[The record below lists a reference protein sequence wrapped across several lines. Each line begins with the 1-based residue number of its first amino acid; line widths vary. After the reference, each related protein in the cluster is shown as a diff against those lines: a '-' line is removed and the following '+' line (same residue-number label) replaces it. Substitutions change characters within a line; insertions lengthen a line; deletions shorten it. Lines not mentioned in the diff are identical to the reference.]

1 MIKRYLELA
10 NRFIDENRFSGVA
23 VAVVF
28 YLLVVLFCFTVV
40 YERFELNLFDLRF
53 KLRPSIKEW
62 EQLSFL
68 DVDENSLTTVGQYP
82 WPRNLYAEGLDT
94 LKEVGVSQVS
104 FDMMFLDATPRTL
117 DDRDYESLMKKMGK
131 GNRVSL
137 AELESA
143 GWNKD
148 KIFADSIAS
157 SNRAILSY
165 TFTDEAPNY
174 DVLERQKKDAFKKAQ
189 KRFLDR
195 SSVKLTGAEYEKL
208 KSLDDPT
215 TKSISY
221 PIPEFMNT
229 AKSFGFVNRFTDI
242 DGTVR
247 KVQLVKVYR
256 GRLYF
261 NLAMVMI
268 MDVCRVPFDRVEV
281 RPGKSVV
288 LKQAL
293 NPITQAV
300 EDISI
305 PIDSRGMMHVTWAG
319 SGQNKGGRFENTFM
333 HVPFYAVLEYPRH
346 ADTVKKVFDE
356 EDRIKEDRIRGLTEQ
371 LEGFTEEYKEGDAAV
386 KKNMAEAMAEINK
399 QLNALKKNS
408 PLETLRERLATARAG
423 YSAAA
428 TAAERRKKWNEI
440 ADIKKAMNR
449 TKLEYIGN
457 YSDEI
462 KKLKNE
468 IKSGAG
474 GNRRDELRQVEFLH
488 KAMSLALLVEN
499 MADTVALSGLVA
511 AGTQDIGS
519 IPLHNVYARVGTY
532 HNTINTIVQKQF
544 ITRVN
549 WPVNLAIML
558 AVAVAMGF
566 VIQRLDAKKSLI
578 TMTATFLVLN
588 LAVMS
593 AFALLNLWF
602 QQLGIV
608 LAMFLPT
615 IAIVSIKFMK
625 EESQKRFIKGAFS
638 YYLSPSVIDEIINDP
653 DSLELGGEDREITI
667 FFSDIKGFS
676 TISEKLSPKELVVR
690 LNEYLTEMT
699 DIILSYNGTVDKYIG
714 DAIMAFYGAP
724 TIMPDHAAK
733 ACLAAIDM
741 KKRLR
746 QLQEQW
752 MSVGKEPIY
761 ARMGINTGKSTVG
774 NMGSRTRMDY
784 TAMGDAV
791 NLASRLEG
799 ANKYYE
805 TSAMISGSTYE
816 GVKDVVDARQL
827 DVIRV
832 VGKSEAVPIYELLG
846 RKGSLPDRIYDMLD
860 KYNQGRELFLN
871 RDWKQ
876 ARVLFK
882 QALRVVEDD
891 GPSRVY
897 AERCDTYAKNPPSR
911 GWDGVYVMKSK

>member
-10 NRFIDENRFSGVA
+10 NKFIDENKFSGVA

-40 YERFELNLFDLRF
+40 YERFELNLYDLRF

-68 DVDENSLTTVGQYP
+68 DIDENSLTTVGQYP

-94 LKEVGVSQVS
+94 LKDIGVSQVS

-117 DDRDYESLMKKMGK
+117 DDRDYDTLMRKIGK

-137 AELESA
+137 AELEAA

-157 SNRAILSY
+157 CDRAVLSY
-165 TFTDEAPNY
+165 TFTDEAANY
-174 DVLERQKKDAFKKAQ
+174 DVLERQKKDSFKKAQ
-189 KRFLDR
+189 KRFLER
-195 SSVKLTGAEYEKL
+195 SSVKLSAAESEKL

-229 AKSFGFVNRFTDI
+229 AKGFGFVNRYTDI

-247 KVQLVKVYR
+247 KVQLVKVYQ

-261 NLAMVMI
+261 NLAMVML
-268 MDVCRVPFDRVEV
+268 MDVCRVPFNRVAV
-281 RPGKSVV
+281 NPGNSVI

-293 NPITQAV
+293 NPVTQAT
-300 EDISI
+300 EDITI
-305 PIDSRGMMHVTWAG
+305 PIDSKGMMYVTWAG
-319 SGQNKGGRFENTFM
+319 SGRNKDGRFENTFM

-346 ADTVKKVFDE
+346 ADTVKKVNDE
-356 EDRIKEDRIRGLTEQ
+356 EDQIKAERIRGLTEQ
-371 LEGFTEEYKEGDAAV
+371 LEGFTEEYKEGDAAAR
-386 KKNMAEAMAEINK
+386 KNMAASIAEIKK
-399 QLNALKKNS
+399 QLGSLKKNG
-408 PLETLRERLATARAG
+408 LLADLRERMAAARAG
-423 YSAAA
+423 YAAA
-428 TAAERRKKWNEI
+428 GTASEREKTWKEVADLKKET
-440 ADIKKAMNR
+440 NR

-457 YSDEI
+457 YAAEI
-462 KKLKNE
+462 KKLKKE
-468 IKSGAG
+468 VKDGAK
-474 GNRRDELRQVEFLH
+474 NKRDELKQMEFLM
-488 KAMSLALLVEN
+488 KAMNLALLVEN
-499 MADTVALSGLVA
+499 MSETVALSGLVA

-532 HNTINTIVQKQF
+532 HNTINTVIQKQF

-549 WPVNLAIML
+549 WPINLLIML
-558 AVAVAMGF
+558 LVAVAMGF

-578 TMTATFLVLN
+578 YMTVTFIVLN
-588 LAVMS
+588 VAVM
-593 AFALLNLWF
+593 LLFVLTNLWL
-602 QQLGIV
+602 QQVGIT
-608 LAMFLPT
+608 LSMFLPSMAI
-615 IAIVSIKFMK
+615 IAIKFMK

-638 YYLSPSVIDEIINDP
+638 YYLSPSVIDEIIKDP

-667 FFSDIKGFS
+667 YFSDIRGFS

-699 DIILSYNGTVDKYIG
+699 DIILNYNGTVDKYIG

-724 TIMPDHAAK
+724 TVMPDHAAK

-746 QLQEQW
+746 ELQEKW
-752 MSVGKEPIY
+752 MSMGKEPIY

-832 VGKSEAVPIYELLG
+832 VGKSEAVPIYELIG
-846 RKGSLPDRIYDMLD
+846 KKGSLPDRIYEMLD

-882 QALRVVEDD
+882 QALKVVDDD
-891 GPSRVY
+891 GPSKVY
-897 AERCDTYAKNPPSR
+897 VERCDTYAKNPPSR
-911 GWDGVYVMKSK
+911 GWDGVYVMKGK